1 MNKEEF
7 KNQVKLLGIELTEKQ
22 LKDLEIYANYLI
34 EYNYHTNL
42 TAIKDLE
49 GIYLK
54 HFYDSITLIKAI
66 DLNSINSLADIGTGA
81 GFPGMVLK
89 ILFPHLNVVLID
101 SNNKKIT
108 FLKNLVEKLGL
119 INIECLNIRCEEYA
133 LSHLDSFDLVTARA
147 VSNMRILSE
156 LCLPLVSINGYFIPL
171 KGNVEEE
178 LSIANDLINKLN
190 GKIEDKTIFTLPIEE
205 STRTILK
212 IKKVDKTPNGY
223 PRQYDKMQKEL
234 KKLQK

>member
-1 MNKEEF
+1 MNKELFIKSIKE
-7 KNQVKLLGIELTEKQ
+7 LGIEPTEEQ
-22 LKDLEIYANYLI
+22 LNNLSIYADYLI
-34 EYNYHTNL
+34 EYNSHTNL
-42 TAIKDLE
+42 TAIKDIE

-54 HFYDSITLIKAI
+54 HFYDSLTIVKAI
-66 DLNSINSLADIGTGA
+66 DLNNINSLADIGTGA

-89 ILFPHLNVVLID
+89 IMYPHLKVVLID

-119 INIECLNIRCEEYA
+119 VNIECLNIRCEEYA
-133 LSHLDSFDLVTARA
+133 KENLDSFDLVTARA

-178 LSIANDLINKLN
+178 LSIAKDLIKTLN
-190 GKIEDKTIFTLPIEE
+190 GSIEQTTTFTLPIEK
-205 STRTILK
+205 STRNILK
-212 IKKVDKTPNGY
+212 IKKIGPTPKGY
-223 PRQYDKMQKEL
+223 PRLYDKMQKEL

>member
-1 MNKEEF
+1 MNKNEF
-7 KNQVKLLGIELTEKQ
+7 IEAIKKLGINPTEEQ
-22 LKDLEIYANYLI
+22 LNNLSIYAEYLM
-34 EYNYHTNL
+34 EYNSHTNL

-54 HFYDSITLIKAI
+54 HFYDSLTIVKSI
-66 DLNSINSLADIGTGA
+66 DLNSINSMADIGTGA

-89 ILFPHLNVVLID
+89 IMYPHLKVVLID

-108 FLKNLVEKLGL
+108 FLNNLVKKLEL
-119 INIECLNIRCEEYA
+119 VNIECLNVRCEEYA

-147 VSNMRILSE
+147 VANMRILSE
-156 LCLPLVSINGYFIPL
+156 LCLPLVSIGGYFIPL

-178 LSIANDLINKLN
+178 LVIAKDLITKLN
-190 GKIEDKTIFTLPIEE
+190 GEIESTESFYLPIEE
-205 STRTILK
+205 STRNILK
-212 IKKVDKTPNGY
+212 IKKIARTPNGY
-223 PRQYDKMQKEL
+223 PRTYDKMQKEL

>member
-7 KNQVKLLGIELTEKQ
+7 VKQLANLGINPTEEQ
-22 LKDLEIYANYLI
+22 LNNLSIYADYLM
-34 EYNYHTNL
+34 EYNSHTNL

-54 HFYDSITLIKAI
+54 HFYDSLTIVKAI
-66 DLNSINSLADIGTGA
+66 DLNNINSLADIGTGA

-89 ILFPHLNVVLID
+89 IMYPHLKVLLID

-119 INIECLNIRCEEYA
+119 INIECLNVRCEEYA

-147 VSNMRILSE
+147 VANMRILSE

-178 LSIANDLINKLN
+178 LSIAKDLINKLN
-190 GKIEDKTIFTLPIEE
+190 GVIEDTTTFSLPIEE
-205 STRTILK
+205 STRNILK
-212 IKKVDKTPNGY
+212 IKKNGPTPNGY
-223 PRQYDKMQKEL
+223 PRTYDKMQKEL